1 MDQSPPPRFVI
12 SARQRLLVPGI
23 VTVNVITSAII
34 IPQRIP
40 LRKSLILIPF
50 VHFVIETHLKSDPA
64 LLRLISDRVMKTWS
78 LASALGAHAGG
89 SDEIPVH
96 TAPVS
101 RNCTRWPP

>member
-64 LLRLISDRVMKTWS
+64 LLRLISDRVMETWS
-78 LASALGAHAGG
+78 LAPVLRGYAGD
-89 SDEIPVH
+89 SDEISL
-96 TAPVS
+96 APAL
-101 RNCTRWPP
+101 